1 MSTRKMSWMKFLIP
15 VILAIL
21 TPDLF
26 GQTKVATTVGQFLK
40 IEPSARGA
48 ALGNAAT
55 SLTGEATLAFYNPA
69 SLGRLPQSSVQFTYS
84 QWLADITY
92 NYGAAGIKIGT
103 IGTFLLQITSLNS
116 GEIDVTTV
124 EKPLGTGERYEVT
137 NFAIGAGYGRML
149 TDRVAVGFLINYFRE
164 KIWHSSLSSV
174 GMNLGVQYQ
183 LASNGATLGASLSNF
198 GPRTKYSGTDIYI
211 EYDQNIYIYGDNDQ
225 IPSQLQTES
234 FGIPTMFRVGFSYPF
249 LVSDAN
255 RLLLAVDA
263 IHQND
268 NSESMN
274 VGAEWILFKSLSIR
288 GGYRNLFL
296 QDLEGGLVLGAGLSF
311 RSASYLLHID
321 YAWADYG
328 LLDYTQRFSLG
339 LGF

>member
-1 MSTRKMSWMKFLIP
+1 MSAKKMFWMKSLIL
-15 VILAIL
+15 VIIL
-21 TPDLF
+21 ILIPDLF

-55 SLTGEATLAFYNPA
+55 SLTGEATFAFYNPA

-84 QWLADITY
+84 KWLADINY

-124 EKPLGTGERYEVT
+124 EKPLGTGERYDVS

-149 TDRVAVGFLINYFRE
+149 TDRVAFGFLINYFRE
-164 KIWHSSLSSV
+164 KIWHSSLSSIGV
-174 GMNLGVQYQ
+174 NLGVQYQ

-198 GPRTKYSGTDIYI
+198 GPRSKYSGTDIYI
-211 EYDQNIYIYGDNDQ
+211 EYDQNNDIYGDNDQ
-225 IPSQLQTES
+225 IPSELQTES
-234 FGIPTMFRVGFSYPF
+234 FGIPTLFRVGLSYPF
-249 LVSDAN
+249 LVGDAN
-255 RLLLAVDA
+255 KFLLAVDA
-263 IHQND
+263 MHQND
-268 NSESMN
+268 NSESLN
-274 VGAEWILFKSLSIR
+274 VGAEWILFKSLAIR
-288 GGYRNLFL
+288 GGYRNLFM

-311 RSASYLLHID
+311 RSASYLLYFD

>member
-1 MSTRKMSWMKFLIP
+1 MSAKNIFSLMSLIL
-15 VILAIL
+15 VILFL
-21 TPDLF
+21 HLPDLL

-48 ALGNAAT
+48 ALGNAAA
-55 SLTGEATLAFYNPA
+55 SLTGEATFAFYNPA

-84 QWLADITY
+84 NWLADIKY
-92 NYGAAGIKIGT
+92 NYGAAGIKIRT

-124 EKPLGTGERYEVT
+124 EKPLGTGERYEVS
-137 NFAIGAGYGRML
+137 NFALGAGYGRML

-164 KIWHSSLSSV
+164 KIWHSTLTNI
-174 GMNLGVQYQ
+174 GLNFGVQYQ
-183 LASNGATLGASLSNF
+183 LSSNGATLGASFSNF
-198 GPRTKYSGTDIYI
+198 GPRSKYSGTDIYI
-211 EYDQNIYIYGDNDQ
+211 EYDQNTNIYGDNDQ

-234 FGIPTMFRVGFSYPF
+234 FGIPTLFRVGLSYPF
-249 LVSDAN
+249 LLNDAN
-255 RLLLAVDA
+255 KFLLAVDA
-263 IHQND
+263 MHQND
-268 NSESMN
+268 NSESLN
-274 VGAEWILFKSLSIR
+274 IGAEWLLFKSLSIR

-311 RSASYLLHID
+311 RSASYLLYID